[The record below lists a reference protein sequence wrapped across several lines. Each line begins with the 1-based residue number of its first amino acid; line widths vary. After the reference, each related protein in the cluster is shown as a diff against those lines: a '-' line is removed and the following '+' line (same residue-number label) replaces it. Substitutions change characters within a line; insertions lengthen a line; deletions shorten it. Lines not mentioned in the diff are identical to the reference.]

1 MFGWGL
7 SLAISNMFWSSSSI
21 SQYFPKQRW
30 DMMGLCRTPMSRK
43 THIPEHLTMQ
53 FQVGQ
58 LWIRH
63 GSENRQETPHLFGF
77 KLKKINVFC
86 MRMVHQASE
95 SSLSSLPGL
104 SCDKDLHHTWGQ
116 GHVLWSARQARPKH
130 ILYQQVVPAKKYG
143 IFKQTN
149 VGI

>member
-1 MFGWGL
+1 MF
-7 SLAISNMFWSSSSI
+7 
-21 SQYFPKQRW
+21 
-30 DMMGLCRTPMSRK
+30 RK

-63 GSENRQETPHLFGF
+63 GSENRQDTPHLFGF

-86 MRMVHQASE
+86 MRMVHQARE

-130 ILYQQVVPAKKYG
+130 TIPGGGASKKIWY
-143 IFKQTN
+143 IQTDTN

>member
-1 MFGWGL
+1 
-7 SLAISNMFWSSSSI
+7 
-21 SQYFPKQRW
+21 
-30 DMMGLCRTPMSRK
+30 MGQKIGRK
-43 THIPEHLTMQ
+43 YLT
-53 FQVGQ
+53 FLV
-58 LWIRH
+58 L
-63 GSENRQETPHLFGF
+63 NF
-77 KLKKINVFC
+77 KKINVFC

-143 IFKQTN
+143 IFKQTQMLGFKCDGYTLGSISPTN
-149 VGI
+149 YIYPIWMSLKINT